1 MWVSLKR
8 VVSAWYLMLFI
19 GFVGPNFSAL
29 ASENGLINLTEAI
42 DRTLEHNP
50 ELVAFDHQIQVQQA
64 RVMQSELRPNP
75 ELDLRVEN
83 FLGSGDFD
91 GVDGAE
97 TTLSIGWVLERG
109 KLERRVETARA
120 GVSFIESEA
129 EIHRLDAMAE
139 TARLFLI
146 SLAHQERLTLTRETV
161 TFSKKTL
168 GAVKERVE
176 AGRAP
181 DADLSRAEAELARA
195 RLISEDIEHELVTA
209 NHRLSAQWNEFEPDF
224 SRVEGDIHH
233 LPSPDSFANLLD
245 RLDQNPDLS
254 RFLTQQRLREAELRL
269 AEAEVKPDWRF
280 NAGIR
285 RLELTNDNA
294 FVAGITIPLPMRNK
308 NQGRIAEAR
317 AKMAMSDANGTATRL
332 QIKTQLFAVYQGL
345 QHSLH
350 RARTLREEILPRM
363 EQALVDTQKAYVS
376 GRYDYFK
383 LNLLQTEVLN
393 TRTALVEASI
403 DAHTHLIEIERLTGA
418 AMPLSVMHP

>member
-1 MWVSLKR
+1 MWVSLIR
-8 VVSAWYLMLFI
+8 VVSFWYLLL
-19 GFVGPNFSAL
+19 FVGSSVSAL
-29 ASENGLINLTEAI
+29 AGENGLINLTEAI
-42 DRTLEHNP
+42 DKTLEQNP
-50 ELVAFDHQIQVQQA
+50 ELVAFGYQIQAQQA
-64 RVMQSELRPNP
+64 RLTQSELRPNP

-91 GVDGAE
+91 GADGTE

-109 KLERRVETARA
+109 KLERRVESARA

-139 TARLFLI
+139 TARRFLV
-146 SLAHQERLTLTRETV
+146 SLAHQERLVLTRQAV

-176 AGRAP
+176 TGRAP
-181 DADLSRAEAELARA
+181 DADLSKAEADLARA
-195 RLISEDIEHELVTA
+195 RLISEDVEHALVTA
-209 NHRLSAQWNEFEPDF
+209 NHRLSAQWNEFEPGF
-224 SRVEGDIHH
+224 SSVEGDIHH
-233 LPSPDSFANLLD
+233 LPSPDSFSSLLA

-254 RFLTQQRLREAELRL
+254 RFLTQHRLREAELRL
-269 AEAEVKPDWRF
+269 AESEAKPDWRF

-317 AKMAMSDANGTATRL
+317 AKMAMADANRAATRL
-332 QIKTQLFAVYQGL
+332 QIETQLFAVYQGL

-350 RARTLREEILPRM
+350 RTRTLREEILPRM
-363 EQALVDTQKAYVS
+363 EQALADTQLAYVS
-376 GRYDYFK
+376 GRYDYFE
-383 LNLLQTEVLN
+383 LQLLQAEVLN

-403 DAHTHLIEIERLTGA
+403 DAHKNLIEIERLTGA
-418 AMPLSVMHP
+418 AMPSSVIHP